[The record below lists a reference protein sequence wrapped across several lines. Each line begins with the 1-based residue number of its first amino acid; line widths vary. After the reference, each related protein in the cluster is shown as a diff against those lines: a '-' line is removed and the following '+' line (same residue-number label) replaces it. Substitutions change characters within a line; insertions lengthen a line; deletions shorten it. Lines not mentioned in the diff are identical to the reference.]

1 MSDFVNSNN
10 EYIGRSSMIDEHQ
23 IISISEKTPT
33 PQNIGKIVRGD
44 TNSNILTF
52 EMNRYY
58 DGIDLSDKVI
68 KILVNNN
75 VDHIFVED
83 AVNLQTTDE
92 LIRFAWVMS
101 LAATQ
106 RKGTIKA
113 AIEIYGEED
122 DKEYVFK
129 TLPFSITIQDTLDTS
144 DIPMPYPDW
153 LVLMDMRVTAL
164 EDQISEGT
172 GGGGG
177 TGTPGRDG
185 KTYTPKIGTV
195 TSGETASASV
205 DINEEELTATFNFV
219 LPTSSGSVNSSMSY
233 EETLEFL
240 NSSSTEDA
248 IDPPPNT
255 LKIVTFQDGT
265 DEELKAMLDAHY
277 AGQINIHDYWNVG
290 DERTVHLSAMD
301 SGDIGESH
309 VEQDV
314 QMILVNSGEM
324 MLSDNNTECAFVVM
338 QKDPLKNGDEIEV
351 GSLGVNGTTSDYST
365 YTWGNSKR
373 KQWCNDTYY
382 NSIAEG
388 FRGLIRQHIN
398 KYNGGKNGKT
408 LRESTDYCVLP
419 CESDIVTDNLESI
432 QCSTQF
438 EYYKNNSTPDDVI
451 SNFWTRSRC
460 STASESSTKYVHFVN
475 IAASSSSGNRYY
487 SYTSYNSDK
496 KGIRPVFC
504 I

>member
-248 IDPPPNT
+248 IDPPP
-255 LKIVTFQDGT
+255 
-265 DEELKAMLDAHY
+265 
-277 AGQINIHDYWNVG
+277 
-290 DERTVHLSAMD
+290 
-301 SGDIGESH
+301 
-309 VEQDV
+309 
-314 QMILVNSGEM
+314 
-324 MLSDNNTECAFVVM
+324 
-338 QKDPLKNGDEIEV
+338 
-351 GSLGVNGTTSDYST
+351 
-365 YTWGNSKR
+365 
-373 KQWCNDTYY
+373 
-382 NSIAEG
+382 
-388 FRGLIRQHIN
+388 
-398 KYNGGKNGKT
+398 
-408 LRESTDYCVLP
+408 
-419 CESDIVTDNLESI
+419 
-432 QCSTQF
+432 
-438 EYYKNNSTPDDVI
+438 
-451 SNFWTRSRC
+451 
-460 STASESSTKYVHFVN
+460 
-475 IAASSSSGNRYY
+475 
-487 SYTSYNSDK
+487 
-496 KGIRPVFC
+496 
-504 I
+504 